1 MATPR
6 SFRFLTPSAGL
17 LMVALLALYIV
28 SGGGK
33 NWMNAAPGGQMAVTG
48 DSLSTQASLAKQA
61 LDFCLAHREICAE
74 AVGGIV
80 KSTGSFPAAPPVPAI
95 PALPAPQQAEAP
107 GEAAPH
113 LPLPPR
119 RRHATVGT

>member
-1 MATPR
+1 MITR
-6 SFRFLTPSAGL
+6 

-33 NWMNAAPGGQMAVTG
+33 NWGNVAPGENTARAS
-48 DSLSTQASLAKQA
+48 DSLLPQASLAKQA
-61 LDFCLAHREICAE
+61 LDFCLTHRDLCVE
-74 AVGGIV
+74 AAGSLV
-80 KSTGSFPAAPPVPAI
+80 KSTGSVPTTPPVPALA
-95 PALPAPQQAEAP
+95 PLPAPRHAEAP

-119 RRHATVGT
+119 RRNAAPGA